1 MPVRHF
7 DIFTVERSLLQHSPL
22 PILKGTRVGIDGNY
36 WLRRLLRSEV
46 RETFS
51 VAMGSVPLDL
61 TTAIERDLRRFE
73 AAGIQPVFVFSG
85 VAMAR
90 KDKPFSREDLRP
102 GRRARAWN
110 WYYEQHTDSAL
121 TQWRTSSSVN
131 QQDQMWE
138 VLRILREHNVEF
150 MRAPYAAWGQ
160 LVYLQQHPQAP
171 IQAIHAGTEIVV
183 FDVDR
188 VIVGFDFDKGTFS
201 WMSKRAALKDL
212 QLTTDQFLD
221 VCILAGFD
229 WSTTFPPLTTSMG
242 FSFKAVHDMVKQYKS
257 GSNVVQQH
265 ADNPEVIKHKYVDIF
280 CRARCAVKNHL
291 ILNDEGHVVPLSTD
305 NAPTDLHEVLG
316 YRLPESIYYCLAKG
330 LVGTPVINNLVSGM
344 LLETAPL
351 CNGETNE
358 YRQLLKDLLPL
369 RTTTLALLSKS
380 LHHFYQNRKVVSI
393 YYFEPTVEHNMAHA
407 KASIHPTVVES
418 STVSVSTGAMPTLY
432 DALTKFLTPGL
443 VAAQKQD
450 TKEPLHGPAPIVA
463 SALLT
468 MLVES
473 GFVDAQYKPTEWG
486 DALLAGLRCSG
497 PNATAHSAEL
507 LATLMLVR
515 HKVLKPQPF
524 SIEYTPASSVPVGS
538 SLPVATVETLRAH
551 QRLIAR
557 TVGILPIQT
566 QSSPW
571 AGPLN
576 RDLLAYSSG
585 ARAVTKTL
593 RNLAEMAT
601 LNLFLHGKAQLSNG
615 DNDQQQGYLTVALH
629 LPFSRDP
636 DDAMSLVTFTYLDH
650 IVQQLSAASP
660 AKPLTI
666 KAEALK
672 AIQATFTSV
681 SDPVAQLKGAFQFWD
696 QVVVAAQLLGS
707 AGTIDESLT
716 TAFTA
721 AQKWARPY
729 YP

>member
-22 PILKGTRVGIDGNY
+22 PILKGTRVGIDGSY

-51 VAMGSVPLDL
+51 AAMGSVPLDL
-61 TTAIERDLRRFE
+61 TAAIEKDLRRFE

-85 VAMAR
+85 VTMAR

-110 WYYEQHTDSAL
+110 LYSEQRTDSAL
-121 TQWRTSSSVN
+121 SQWRTSSSVN

-138 VLRILREHNVEF
+138 VLRILRMHNVEF
-150 MRAPYAAWGQ
+150 LRAPYAAWG
-160 LVYLQQHPQAP
+160 QHPQAP

-212 QLTTDQFLD
+212 QLTNDQFLD

-242 FSFKAVHDMVKQYKS
+242 FSFKAVHDKVKQYKS
-257 GSNVVQQH
+257 GSNAVQQY
-265 ADNPEVIKHKYVDIF
+265 ADNPEVIKHKYVDVF
-280 CRARCAVKNHL
+280 CRARCAVRNHL
-291 ILNDEGHVVPLSTD
+291 ILNDEGHIVPLSTD

-316 YRLPESIYYCLAKG
+316 YRLPESVYHYVAKG
-330 LVGTPVINNLVSGM
+330 LVGTPVINNLVTGM

-351 CNGETNE
+351 CNGETTE

-369 RTTTLALLSKS
+369 RTKTLALLSKS

-393 YYFEPTVEHNMAHA
+393 YYFEPTVEHNMAHT
-407 KASIHPTVVES
+407 KAMIHPTVVELS
-418 STVSVSTGAMPTLY
+418 AVSAHAGALPNIY
-432 DALTKFLTPGL
+432 DALTTFCTAGL
-443 VAAQKQD
+443 AVAQKQEA
-450 TKEPLHGPAPIVA
+450 KEPLQGPVPVVA

-468 MLVES
+468 MLVDS
-473 GFVDAQYKPTEWG
+473 GFVDTQYKLTVWG
-486 DALLAGLRCSG
+486 DALLTGLQHSV
-497 PNATAHSAEL
+497 PNATARAAEL
-507 LATLMLVR
+507 LATLLLLR
-515 HKVLKPQPF
+515 HKVLKPQAF
-524 SIEYTPASSVPVGS
+524 SVEYTPATSASDGS
-538 SLPVATVETLRAH
+538 SLPMATMGALRAH

-557 TVGILPIQT
+557 AVGMLPIQT

-576 RDLLAYSSG
+576 RDLLAYNSG
-585 ARAVTKTL
+585 ARAVTKTI

-601 LNLFLHGKAQLSNG
+601 LNLILHGKAQLSEG
-615 DNDQQQGYLTVALH
+615 DADQQQDYLT
-629 LPFSRDP
+629 
-636 DDAMSLVTFTYLDH
+636 
-650 IVQQLSAASP
+650 
-660 AKPLTI
+660 
-666 KAEALK
+666 
-672 AIQATFTSV
+672 
-681 SDPVAQLKGAFQFWD
+681 
-696 QVVVAAQLLGS
+696 
-707 AGTIDESLT
+707 
-716 TAFTA
+716 
-721 AQKWARPY
+721 
-729 YP
+729 